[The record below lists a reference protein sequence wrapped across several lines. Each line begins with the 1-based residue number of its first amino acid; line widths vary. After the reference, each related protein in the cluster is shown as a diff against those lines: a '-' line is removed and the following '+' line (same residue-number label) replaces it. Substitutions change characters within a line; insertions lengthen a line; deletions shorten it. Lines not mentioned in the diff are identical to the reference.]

1 MYLAEPIFLSFQW
14 EWPNTWKPSI
24 FVRFYGCNLNCKWCD
39 SKYAVNKP
47 DWMLELSVAE
57 AVNEIKKFLP
67 CKNVVF
73 TGWEPSLFELAIE
86 EIIGHLPWYT
96 FEIETNWSKPIQ
108 NLYDQINISPKLSN
122 SGNADYPLNVFKNF
136 VFDRRFAPMNVCFKF
151 VAKTKEDCDE
161 IQEFI
166 ERNNIP
172 KIYVRIMPEWTTK
185 NSQKND
191 TVIEFCLKNNYR
203 YCLRQHI
210 LLFWNKKWV

>member
-1 MYLAEPIFLSFQW
+1 MFLAEPIFLSFQW
-14 EWPNTWKPSI
+14 EWPHTWMPSI
-24 FVRFYGCNLNCKWCD
+24 FVRFYGCNLSCKWCD

-47 DWMLELSVAE
+47 DNLLDLSVME
-57 AVNEIKKFLP
+57 VVEEIKKFAP

-86 EIIGHLPWYT
+86 EIVGHLPWYT
-96 FEIETNWSKPIQ
+96 FEIETNWSKPLS

-122 SGNADYPLNVFKNF
+122 SGNDEYPLRALENRLFTP
-136 VFDRRFAPMNVCFKF
+136 DTWICFKF
-151 VAKTKEDCDE
+151 VAKTKEDCEE
-161 IQEFI
+161 IQKYIEKELIKPEF
-166 ERNNIP
+166 
-172 KIYVRIMPEWTTK
+172 VRIMPEWVSK

-191 TVIEFCLKNNYR
+191 IVLDFCLKHNYR